1 MLAVGRLLLTVFV
14 CFVFLAGNPGLAG
27 YYRTFIQALY
37 CGLNQQYPVWVV
49 SHAGHCKPPSGMEM
63 IEGTILQPVH
73 AIVCSLPVSV
83 AKLVLI
89 ENRLK

>member
-1 MLAVGRLLLTVFV
+1 MLTVLV

-63 IEGTILQPVH
+63 IEGTIL
-73 AIVCSLPVSV
+73 
-83 AKLVLI
+83 
-89 ENRLK
+89 

>member
-1 MLAVGRLLLTVFV
+1 MF
-14 CFVFLAGNPGLAG
+14 FFLAGNPGLAG

-63 IEGTILQPVH
+63 IEGTIL
-73 AIVCSLPVSV
+73 
-83 AKLVLI
+83 
-89 ENRLK
+89 

>member
-1 MLAVGRLLLTVFV
+1 MFC
-14 CFVFLAGNPGLAG
+14 CFFFLAGNPGLAG

-63 IEGTILQPVH
+63 IEGTILSLVH
-73 AIVCSLPVSV
+73 TIVCTLLVSMAKPVP
-83 AKLVLI
+83 I
-89 ENRLK
+89 ENRLT

>member
-1 MLAVGRLLLTVFV
+1 MLLCLLCNKSLAVGRYNTDCTCVF
-14 CFVFLAGNPGLAG
+14 CFLAGNPGLAG

-63 IEGTILQPVH
+63 IEGT
-73 AIVCSLPVSV
+73 
-83 AKLVLI
+83 VL
-89 ENRLK
+89 